1 MYKRLCDYIAYI
13 DSRTNSEELKKLSK
27 EEREALIAQLLTQ
40 IQFFQHERLIHLI
53 VTHMFAVITIVT
65 LVAMCYFQ
73 TITMLILM
81 ILEIGLLFP
90 YIVHYYHLE
99 NGTQKL
105 YTYYDRF
112 IGEKFGEEHVRSE
125 KIIAKKN

>member
-73 TITMLILM
+73 TIPMLILM

>member
-65 LVAMCYFQ
+65 LVAMCYFH
-73 TITMLILM
+73 TITMLVLM

>member
-1 MYKRLCDYIAYI
+1 
-13 DSRTNSEELKKLSK
+13 
-27 EEREALIAQLLTQ
+27 
-40 IQFFQHERLIHLI
+40 
-53 VTHMFAVITIVT
+53 
-65 LVAMCYFQ
+65 
-73 TITMLILM
+73 M

-112 IGEKFGEEHVRSE
+112 IGEKFGEEHIRSE
-125 KIIAKKN
+125 KIIANWEQIENSFVCEVERRDAH